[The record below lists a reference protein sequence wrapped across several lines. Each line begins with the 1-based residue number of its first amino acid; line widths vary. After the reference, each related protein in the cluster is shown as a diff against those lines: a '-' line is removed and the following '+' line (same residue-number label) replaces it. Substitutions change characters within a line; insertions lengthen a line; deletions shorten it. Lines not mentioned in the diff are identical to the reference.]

1 MISQDNLQGILALSE
16 KLKGRS
22 GASIVLAALGLAGVL
37 LGFVAGPARAGW
49 TALYVAT
56 AMFIGLAM
64 FGAILSAIFELTGAK
79 WGRAYRRFAEASVAL
94 MPLGLLGLLIVLAG
108 AGHFVPWL
116 HDPHELEGHKAMWL
130 SRGFWSLR
138 LLVAVL
144 IAYGLGLSYVYASI
158 RRDFCV
164 EGVRERFKGKLAGFL
179 GRGITDAKAE
189 AERLSRRLAALAP
202 VVAIGYAVTFSL
214 VGFDF
219 VMALDPHWF
228 STLFGVWYFF
238 SHMFTGLAL
247 LAVVAMVL
255 RQRVGLERW
264 LTSTRQ
270 RDIATLLLAFT
281 LLNVDFFW
289 SQYLTIWYGHLPE
302 ETEYIIPRVMDQ
314 HLPWHNFA
322 YPALL
327 CFFFIPLTALIFR
340 KVKQTVAL
348 LLPIALVPVLGIF
361 LARFL
366 EIAPPLLDIKPGYA
380 AGEIVRPVIAS
391 LLVWLGF
398 AGLGWQLYRRFL
410 STVPILPVGDDI
422 FARIDREHHD

>member
-1 MISQDNLQGILALSE
+1 MSSQEHLQGILALSE
-16 KLKGRS
+16 KLEGRS
-22 GASIVLAALGLAGVL
+22 GAGIVLALLGVL
-37 LGFVAGPARAGW
+37 GVVVGFFAGPARAGW
-49 TALYVAT
+49 TALYVST
-56 AMFIGLAM
+56 AMFVGLAM

-94 MPLGLLGLLIVLAG
+94 MPLGLLGLLVVLVG
-108 AGHFVPWL
+108 AGHFVPWV

-130 SRGFWSLR
+130 GRGFWSVR
-138 LLVAVL
+138 LLATVL
-144 IAYGLGLSYVYASI
+144 VAYGMGLYYVYASI

-164 EGVRERFKGKLAGFL
+164 AGVRESFQGKLAAFL

-189 AERLSRRLAALAP
+189 AERLSRRLAVLAP
-202 VVAIGYAVTFSL
+202 IVAIGYALTFSL

-238 SHMFTGLAL
+238 SHLFTGLAL
-247 LAVVAMVL
+247 LAVVTMVL
-255 RQRVGLERW
+255 RRRVGLERW

-302 ETEYIIPRVMDQ
+302 ETEYIIPRVLDE
-314 HLPWHNFA
+314 HLPWHHFA

-327 CFFFIPLTALIFR
+327 CFFFIPLIALIFR
-340 KVKQTVAL
+340 KVKQTSAL

-366 EIAPPLLDIKPGYA
+366 EIAPPLLGIRPGYV
-380 AGEIVRPVIAS
+380 AGEIVRPVLAS

-422 FARIDREHHD
+422 FMRLDGERHE